1 MYAENAPAN
10 LTNEEIL
17 SSVDGTLIGMK
28 AIDVLLENIQCS
40 EKVLDILKTV
50 KSGETGNLTYLLRLK
65 VRVMFISNID
75 TDDLLINGE
84 IGS

>member
-65 VRVMFISNID
+65 VNVRVMFISNID
-75 TDDLLINGE
+75 TDD
-84 IGS
+84 